1 MYPHSSRY
9 LACTLAGVNQRLIQL
24 GGKRGESKL
33 WGRTTAYPSFY
44 TLNVFL
50 TRDKQ
55 ENDSSTRQWR
65 AVQGHTGRSQ
75 VERRKSNRTPLA
87 FPNLD

>member
-1 MYPHSSRY
+1 MIALEGEQNVSSFKSIPGLHTGRCEP
-9 LACTLAGVNQRLIQL
+9 A
-24 GGKRGESKL
+24 GESKL
-33 WGRTTAYPSFY
+33 RGRTTAYPSFY

-75 VERRKSNRTPLA
+75 AERRKANRTPLA
-87 FPNLD
+87 SPHLD